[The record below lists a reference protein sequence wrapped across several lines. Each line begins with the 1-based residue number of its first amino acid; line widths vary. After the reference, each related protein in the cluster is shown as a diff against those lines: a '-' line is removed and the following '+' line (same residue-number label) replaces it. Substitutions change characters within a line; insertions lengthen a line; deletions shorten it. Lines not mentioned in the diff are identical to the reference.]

1 MSKRPAESDTMAPA
15 KKARVN
21 PELEAM
27 RNTLDSLLKT
37 ASDHH
42 EEARI
47 AAIDAASALEEE
59 WTDATTEKDKLSLE
73 MDGLESEKNTAEEY
87 LKRYEE
93 SATMKMLKK
102 AADDKAV
109 ETLVED
115 NEKIVDTLTKLSNL
129 KELLS
134 TQYSDISTQFGEK
147 CEQCDALK
155 ERLAAAEKRVETI
168 TGFC

>member
-1 MSKRPAESDTMAPA
+1 MSKRPAESDATPPA

-27 RNTLDSLLKT
+27 RNTLDNLLMT

-59 WTDATTEKDKLSLE
+59 WTDATTEKDKLLTE
-73 MDGLESEKNTAEEY
+73 MDGIESEKDTAEEY

-93 SATMKMLKK
+93 SATVKMLKK

-115 NEKIVDTLTKLSNL
+115 NEKIADTLTKLRNL
-129 KELLS
+129 KERLTTQYNDTS
-134 TQYSDISTQFGEK
+134 TQYGEK
-147 CEQCDALK
+147 YKQCDALK
-155 ERLAAAEKRVETI
+155 ERLDAAEKRVETI

>member
-1 MSKRPAESDTMAPA
+1 MSKRPAESNATAPV

-27 RNTLDSLLKT
+27 RNTLDTLLKT

-59 WTDATTEKDKLSLE
+59 WTDATTEKDKLSVE

-87 LKRYEE
+87 LTRYEE
-93 SATMKMLKK
+93 SATVKMLKK

-115 NEKIVDTLTKLSNL
+115 NEKISDTLTKLSNL
-129 KELLS
+129 KERLS
-134 TQYSDISTQFGEK
+134 TQYNDISTQFGEK

-155 ERLAAAEKRVETI
+155 ERLDAAEKRVETI